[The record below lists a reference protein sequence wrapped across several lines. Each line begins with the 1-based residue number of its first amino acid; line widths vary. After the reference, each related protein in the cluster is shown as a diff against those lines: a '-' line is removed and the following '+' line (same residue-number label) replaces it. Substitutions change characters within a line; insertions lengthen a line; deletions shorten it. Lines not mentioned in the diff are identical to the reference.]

1 MEPSDKVSSST
12 PRSRKAWVPILAVIW
27 LCAIYGRCGYP
38 ASLLWPKVRASP
50 LLKVMSFN
58 LRYDNDA
65 DKKHGYGWDKRLP
78 AIVDQIMKHQP
89 EIIGTQEGL
98 LHQLH
103 QLKQALAQIGMNY
116 SSCGSPRDRFLG
128 CVPCGEHCA
137 IFSRSSLEAVMQSTF
152 ALSETPSCIGSR
164 SWGSG
169 CPRIATYAWF
179 RLDEVQTTG
188 NSDSA
193 QCVLFLNTHLDH
205 VSSRARR
212 LGSELIIH
220 VLDELE
226 KIPPVTC
233 EHLATIVAGDFNSL
247 QRNSRGVPEPP
258 FAVFRSFG
266 FRDACSEFGARDSP
280 FSTFHGYKPASAL
293 HAKCPSTFRHG
304 MIHGHIDWI
313 LWRGP
318 LKLLDFQVDTTLK
331 DGLPPSDHF
340 PIIATFGVQNQKK
353 NAERPNVL
361 KLSIFLYLFAA
372 QNIDFISIYQWLD
385 LSLHC
390 RRNSHLRPT
399 PFYSCIQWSSKI
411 RSWCCGATLSTAMMH
426 WISGIISG

>member
-12 PRSRKAWVPILAVIW
+12 PRSRKAWVPILTVIW

-78 AIVDQIMKHQP
+78 AVVDQIMKHQP
-89 EIIGTQEGL
+89 DIIGTQEGL

-179 RLDEVQTTG
+179 RLDEMQTTG

-226 KIPPVTC
+226 KIPPATC

-353 NAERPNVL
+353 YAERPNVL
-361 KLSIFLYLFAA
+361 KHLETKYLLAA
-372 QNIDFISIYQWLD
+372 QNIDFISM
-385 LSLHC
+385 
-390 RRNSHLRPT
+390 T
-399 PFYSCIQWSSKI
+399 
-411 RSWCCGATLSTAMMH
+411 
-426 WISGIISG
+426 

>member
-12 PRSRKAWVPILAVIW
+12 PRSRKAWVPILTVIW

-78 AIVDQIMKHQP
+78 AVVDQIMKHQP
-89 EIIGTQEGL
+89 DIIGTQEGL

-179 RLDEVQTTG
+179 RLDEMQTTG

-226 KIPPVTC
+226 KIPPAHC

-340 PIIATFGVQNQKK
+340 PIIATFGVQNQK
-353 NAERPNVL
+353 NM
-361 KLSIFLYLFAA
+361 LSA
-372 QNIDFISIYQWLD
+372 
-385 LSLHC
+385 
-390 RRNSHLRPT
+390 RM
-399 PFYSCIQWSSKI
+399 
-411 RSWCCGATLSTAMMH
+411 SWN
-426 WISGIISG
+426 